1 MEYIPVL
8 GHTLGT
14 ALLMLLLGDFVATFI
29 YHVPEHVFGRYHSIV
44 HHSPN
49 RSFVSYALRKHCP
62 EALVPGFL
70 GALPYLMW
78 VPILGL
84 INPIGTGIGLLLA
97 ELHVIWRHQF
107 SSDYR
112 TPKLIKLLC
121 RWLWIT
127 TPERHR
133 LHHRNANLA
142 FGDVFTFYGRPAQ
155 SWLHFLRQ
163 LKRQWA

>member
-1 MEYIPVL
+1 MDLLELSKIL
-8 GHTLGT
+8 GIS
-14 ALLMLLLGDFVATFI
+14 LLLLLLGDFIATFVC
-29 YHVPEHVFGRYHSIV
+29 HVPEHVFGRYHSIV

-49 RSFVSYALRKHCP
+49 RSFVRYAVRKHCP
-62 EALVPGFL
+62 QALLPGFL

-78 VPILGL
+78 VPVLWLFSPLGTVL
-84 INPIGTGIGLLLA
+84 GLLLA

-107 SSDYR
+107 APDYR
-112 TPKLIKLLC
+112 TPKLVKLLC

-142 FGDVFTFYGRPAQ
+142 YGDVFTFYGKPAQ
-155 SWLHFLRQ
+155 YWLAFLRQ